1 MKQQKKGGRNLRRFV
16 PGKAWLKSSR
26 LRRLAFF
33 PLAIFYMEL
42 VLRLWNH
49 QPFWNS
55 GLLYTFLFS
64 IGAGLVC
71 NLIASIGTVRIRQ
84 FLHWLVMILLTLL
97 FIIQIVFYT
106 VFRTYAEISAVA
118 LAPAVISG
126 FFLESIRLIATSAL
140 PVLLILLPLA
150 LFQGLQIWKKQ
161 PVRLLE
167 LDRVFLGAVALHVL
181 VIGSIML
188 STAGL
193 LPLRAIYREN
203 FTLNLAAQNFGLLT
217 GMRLDIRYTLFG
229 RPVADLTGAT
239 YIMLEE
245 TPSPT
250 PAPTPRPTPEMP
262 EEEDA
267 DAYDEIEEEID
278 FGYNIL
284 DIDFDTLIENE
295 TNAERLDMHHFF
307 ANRRASPRNQFT
319 GMFEDYNLIWII
331 GEAYHTIAIHPE
343 ATPTLYRLSQEGFL
357 FPNFY
362 TPDTGFSTTGGEFGT
377 LLGTIPTNRNA
388 FAQTANNYIPFGFG
402 NLFRELGYET
412 FAYHNHTHTFNSR
425 HLSHPNLGYPWV
437 AIGSGLDI
445 GRQWPGSDVEMAHA
459 TVDDWIH
466 ADRFHVY
473 YLTVSGH
480 LEYNFGGNNMAARH
494 RASVEHLPYSTAVQA
509 FLATQMELD
518 LMIAYIIERL
528 EEAGR
533 LENTVIVLSGDHYP
547 YGLSHAE
554 MEELRSEPL
563 AEPVIDA
570 HHSSLII
577 WNVNMTDPIVVDWYC
592 SFYDV
597 MPTLANLFNLP
608 FDSRLLSGVDLLSGL
623 DPFVPFA
630 SQSWISQLGRFNSRT
645 GEFTPH
651 PHIDPD
657 SIPEDHPQQMR
668 NRFNIL
674 ETYAARILAHDYFRI
689 ILGN

>member
-1 MKQQKKGGRNLRRFV
+1 MEQKKIGLRSLLRYA
-16 PGKAWLKSSR
+16 PKKSWLERSR
-26 LRRLAFF
+26 LWRLAFF
-33 PLAIFYMEL
+33 PLAILHMEL

-49 QPFWNS
+49 QSFWNS
-55 GLLYTFLFS
+55 GLLYILLFS
-64 IGAGLVC
+64 LGGGLVC
-71 NLIASIGTVRIRQ
+71 NLIASIGKERVRR
-84 FLHWLVMILLTLL
+84 FLHWFVMIILTLL
-97 FIIQIVFYT
+97 FIIQAVFYT
-106 VFRTYAEISAVA
+106 VFRTYAEISAAA
-118 LAPAVISG
+118 LAPAAISG

-140 PVLLILLPLA
+140 PVMLILLPLA
-150 LFQGLQIWKKQ
+150 FFQALQLWKT
-161 PVRLLE
+161 PPIRLRE
-167 LDRVFLGAVALHVL
+167 LDRVIIGAVALHVL
-181 VIGSIML
+181 VIGSIL
-188 STAGL
+188 WSNTGI

-217 GMRLDIRYTLFG
+217 GMRLDVQYTVFG
-229 RPVADLTGAT
+229 RPVADLSGVT
-239 YIMLEE
+239 YIVVEE

-250 PAPTPRPTPEMP
+250 PTPRPTPTP
-262 EEEDA
+262 EATETE
-267 DAYDEIEEEID
+267 YYKKEKPEINL
-278 FGYNIL
+278 GYNTL

-295 TNAERLDMHHFF
+295 TNAELLEMHHFF
-307 ANRRASPRNQFT
+307 GSRRASPRNRFT
-319 GMFEDYNLIWII
+319 GMFEGYNLIWIL
-331 GEAYHTIAIHPE
+331 GEAYHTLSIHPE
-343 ATPTLYRLSQEGFL
+343 ITPTLYRMSQEGFI

-388 FAQTANNYIPFGFG
+388 FAQTANNYMPFGFG
-402 NLFRELGYET
+402 NLFREQGYET

-425 HLSHPNLGYPWV
+425 HQSHPNLGYPWV

-445 GRQWPGSDVEMAHA
+445 GRQWPGSDLEMAQA
-459 TVDDWIH
+459 TVDDWIS
-466 ADRFHVY
+466 ADQFHVY

-494 RASVEHLPYSTAVQA
+494 RGSVEHLPYSTAVQA

-528 EEAGR
+528 EEEGR

-547 YGLSHAE
+547 YGLTHAQ
-554 MEELRSEPL
+554 MEELSGEPL
-563 AEPVIDA
+563 SEPVIDA

-592 SFYDV
+592 SFYDI

-608 FDSRLLSGVDLLSGL
+608 FDSRLLTGVDLLSGL

-645 GEFTPH
+645 GVFTPH

-657 SIPEDHPQQMR
+657 SIPEDHAQQMR

-674 ETYAARILAHDYFRI
+674 ETYAARILARDYFRV
-689 ILGN
+689 ILGNR

>member
-1 MKQQKKGGRNLRRFV
+1 MKPKKISVQSLRALV
-16 PGKAWLKSSR
+16 PKKAWLQDDR

-33 PLAIFYMEL
+33 PLAILHMEL

-49 QPFWNS
+49 QSFWGG
-55 GLLYTFLFS
+55 GLFYILLFS

-71 NLIASIGTVRIRQ
+71 NLIASIGREGLRH
-84 FLHWLVMILLTLL
+84 FLHWFVMILLTLL
-97 FIIQIVFYT
+97 YIIQTVFYT
-106 VFRTYAEISAVA
+106 VFRTYAEINAMA
-118 LAPAVISG
+118 LAPAAISG
-126 FFLESIRLIATSAL
+126 FFLESIRLIASSAL
-140 PVLLILLPLA
+140 PVMLILLPLA
-150 LFQGLQIWKKQ
+150 LFQALQLWKKP

-167 LDRVFLGAVALHVL
+167 LAPVIVTTIALHVL
-181 VIGSIML
+181 VIGSIL
-188 STAGL
+188 WSNTGI
-193 LPLRAIYREN
+193 LPLRAIYQEN

-217 GMRLDIRYTLFG
+217 GMRLDVRYTLFG
-229 RPVADLTGAT
+229 RPVADLSGLT
-239 YIMLEE
+239 YVVVEE

-250 PAPTPRPTPEMP
+250 PTPRPTPEIAETEYDKKEKP
-262 EEEDA
+262 E
-267 DAYDEIEEEID
+267 INL
-278 FGYNIL
+278 GYNIL
-284 DIDFDTLIENE
+284 DIDFDALIENE
-295 TNAERLDMHHFF
+295 THPELLEMHHFF
-307 ANRRASPRNQFT
+307 GSRRASPRNRFT
-319 GMFEDYNLIWII
+319 GMFEGYNLIWIV

-343 ATPTLYRLSQEGFL
+343 ATPTLYRLSQEGFI

-388 FAQTANNYIPFGFG
+388 FAQTANKYMPFGFG
-402 NLFRELGYET
+402 NLFREKGYET

-466 ADRFHVY
+466 ADQFHVY

-518 LMIAYIIERL
+518 LMLAYIIERL
-528 EEAGR
+528 EEEGR

-554 MEELRSEPL
+554 MEELMDRPL
-563 AEPVIDA
+563 SEPVIDV

-592 SFYDV
+592 SFYDI

-608 FDSRLLSGVDLLSGL
+608 FDSRLLTGVDLLSGL

-630 SQSWISQLGRFNSRT
+630 SRSWISQLGRFNSRT

-657 SIPEDHPQQMR
+657 LIPEDHAQQMLG
-668 NRFNIL
+668 RFNIL
-674 ETYAARILAHDYFRI
+674 ETYAARILAHDYFRV
-689 ILGN
+689 ILGDR